1 MGPYAVD
8 KKRLEIIINQVSGK
22 IKPDIAPIPEMAISG
37 SGTIWC
43 YDPST
48 RRVIRIYRGIKCYM
62 LSDFIDDLDRVLIY
76 TAAND
81 VVLIEQEELIET
93 GFD

>member
-1 MGPYAVD
+1 MGPFTVD
-8 KKRLEIIINQVSGK
+8 KKKLEKIINQVSGK
-22 IKPDIAPIPEMAISG
+22 IKTGVEPEPEMAISG

-48 RRVIRIYRGIKCYM
+48 RRVIRIYRGIKCYL
-62 LSDFIDDLDRVLIY
+62 LSNFIDDLDRVLVY